1 MITNVYIKSSFL
13 CTLLARGNCCGRRFV
28 SSSLVLRKFE
38 LRNYQQDALDTVKVA
53 ISRGIRRPAVVLA
66 TGGGKSIVFSHLI
79 PQIEPVDGK
88 YGKKTLVLAHKEE
101 LVYQAASTIMKVNPT
116 LKVGIDMRL
125 HKPST
130 YCDIIVGSVPT
141 LVRMERLEKYNPND
155 FKAIV
160 LDECHH
166 ATAPSWLKILGYFDA
181 NHRNLRIVVVGFT
194 ATMERSDG
202 QSLGHIFDRI
212 VYERNLHDMIQNKE
226 LTDARFS
233 TIPVDVDFSNVDTL
247 GDDYYLPALSSLMNA
262 TKLNVYIVL
271 AYWKLRQKYKFKSTL
286 IFCVDIKHCKTLCSI
301 FQRHG
306 VNAQYVTGETVKHER
321 QSIIDDFK
329 NGGIDVLCNVQVF
342 TEGTDI
348 PNIDSLILARPTK
361 SRPLLVQMIGR
372 GLRLHADKTY
382 CHVIDIVGARRTG
395 ILSVPN
401 LFSLPDNYSIDGK
414 SFESM
419 EKEKELCQLKS
430 KLEHEEKERKRR
442 EQELVVNNCFTNLK
456 DAIDIKDLKF
466 KTFDGFMALEK
477 GEVLENPGN
486 KDIPGALAK
495 SPLNWIRLEYLVWGI
510 QFNPDS
516 FLLIKKDENK
526 SRPHPDF
533 TLSLNRFYSQ
543 EMRYASNY
551 KCGNYY
557 LLSVLVSDP
566 KLSVA
571 LAKAEAFTSSNSSRH
586 LMNFQNDTLISEKQH
601 KYIYSKLVSKV
612 KQYYKSSTDIEEKFS
627 SALQGINKKRASHL
641 IFALKYST
649 LSLWVKWEI
658 QNMLGLNSKSRTT
671 LRKTLRSLNKLNSR
685 KEHLMV

>member
-1 MITNVYIKSSFL
+1 MITNAFAKSLFRCSLLNHGSFY
-13 CTLLARGNCCGRRFV
+13 ANRFV

-38 LRNYQQDALDTVKVA
+38 LRDYQQDALAAVRVA
-53 ISRGIRRPAVVLA
+53 ISGGIRRPAVVLA

-79 PQIEPVDGK
+79 PQIEPVDVK
-88 YGKKTLVLAHKEE
+88 YGNKTLVLAHKEE

-116 LKVGIDMRL
+116 LKVGIDMRV
-125 HKPST
+125 HHPSND
-130 YCDIIVGSVPT
+130 CDVIVGSVPT
-141 LVRMERLEKYNPND
+141 LVRMERLEKYNPEN

-166 ATAPSWLKILGYFDA
+166 ATAPSWLKILSYFDA
-181 NHRNLRIVVVGFT
+181 DHHNLRIVVVGFT

-202 QSLGHIFDRI
+202 QSLGHIFDKI
-212 VYERNLHDMIQNKE
+212 VYERNLHDMIKNKE
-226 LTDARFS
+226 LSDARFS
-233 TIPVDVDFSNVDTL
+233 TIPVDIDFSKVDTL
-247 GDDYYLPALSSLMNA
+247 GDDYYLPALSSLMN
-262 TKLNVYIVL
+262 TMNLNLYIVL
-271 AYWKLRQKYKFKSTL
+271 AYWKLKQKYKFRSTL

-306 VNAQYVTGETVKHER
+306 VNAQYVTGETVKNER
-321 QSIIDDFK
+321 HGIIDDFK
-329 NGGIDVLCNVQVF
+329 NGVIDVLCNVQVF

-372 GLRLHADKTY
+372 GLRLHANKTY

-401 LFSLPDNYSIDGK
+401 LFSLPDNYKIDGK
-414 SFESM
+414 SFETM
-419 EKEKELCQLKS
+419 QKHKEFCQLQTKLELDEKEK
-430 KLEHEEKERKRR
+430 KRR
-442 EQELVVNNCFTNLK
+442 GEELLVNKCFTNLK

-466 KTFDGFMALEK
+466 KTFDGLMALEK
-477 GEVLENPGN
+477 GEILKNPSN
-486 KDIPGALAK
+486 KDILSVFAR
-495 SPLNWIRLEYLVWGI
+495 SPLNWTRLEYLAWGV
-510 QFNPDS
+510 QLNPDS

-526 SRPHPDF
+526 SVSYPIF
-533 TLSLNRFYSQ
+533 TLSLNKFASK

-557 LLSVLVSDP
+557 SLSVLVNDP
-566 KLSVA
+566 ILSVA

-586 LMNFQNDTLISEKQH
+586 LMNFQNDSLISEKQH
-601 KYIYSKLVSKV
+601 QYIYTKLISTVRR
-612 KQYYKSSTDIEEKFS
+612 YYRSFTGIDEKFS
-627 SALQGINKKRASHL
+627 TALQGINKKRASYL

-658 QNMLGLNSKSRTT
+658 QSMLGLNSKSRTT
-671 LRKTLRSLNKLNSR
+671 LRRILLSLNKL
-685 KEHLMV
+685 KGTE